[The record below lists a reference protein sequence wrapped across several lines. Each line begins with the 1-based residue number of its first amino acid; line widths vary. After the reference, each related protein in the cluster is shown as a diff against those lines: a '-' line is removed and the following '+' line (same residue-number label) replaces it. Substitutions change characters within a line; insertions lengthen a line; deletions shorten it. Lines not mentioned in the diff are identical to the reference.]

1 MNRTSLVLILV
12 ACLGFLSACDSGS
25 STPPPPS
32 VTHFSVSAPSP
43 AVVGVPFQITVTALD
58 ASGAVVTSF
67 NGVVTLTSSDAQA
80 VLPPV
85 ALVAGMGSGSVTLQ
99 TPGSQT
105 IVAQYNSIS
114 STSNPIAV
122 NASGPAAAFVLS
134 APGVAVIGSAVQFTV
149 TAIDSNGL
157 TVANYSG
164 TVKFSSSDPLA
175 HLPGNSP
182 LTSGTG
188 NFSATMGTSG
198 NATIT
203 ATDTSSANLTGVSN
217 SIAVSGPATHYSL
230 NNVPA
235 NIYTRAQL
243 SVGITALDASNKLA
257 TSYSGTAQLKST
269 DSAAIFPSTVAFS
282 AGAGSV
288 NVVFES
294 PGNQTL
300 TATDTAKASI
310 TVTSSLIAV
319 ATAPALVIASAAPPA
334 ATVDSNYYPHVVRVC
349 LQWYRPPV
357 CERWGY
363 KTVYGYPLAASGGVG
378 SYTWTWAAAP
388 GSSLPPSFSLKNN
401 AITGTPPAGSVGSYQ
416 IIVTVTDSGTPPA
429 NTPTPYTFAIQ
440 NPPAPVINS
449 VLLPPG
455 ATLNQ
460 PYSFTFTATQ
470 GLAPYS
476 WSETGSLPAGLAFSS
491 SGVLS
496 GTPTA
501 VGSSPITVN
510 VEDSLQQETTT
521 PLQVTLQVFADG
533 FHPAAN
539 MKSPRLQHTATLLAN
554 GKVLVT
560 GGDNTNPSTGELY
573 DPSANTFTSVGNMSA
588 EFYSHTATLLCDLS
602 HLPCA
607 NDKVLIA
614 GGPTT
619 SAVLFDPATSGFTPV
634 ADTLA
639 QRLSA
644 TATLLPN
651 GKVLLAGGTTVT
663 TGTTPGVALSS
674 AELFD
679 PSAATFAFTGTMVS
693 ARQNYTATLL
703 SNGKVLLVGGL
714 DDHGNTLATA
724 ELFDPSNN
732 SFALSGG
739 SLHTARWSH
748 NATPLPN
755 GKVFI
760 TGGWDSTNHALA
772 SAELYD
778 PSTDSFST
786 IAASMITA
794 RADFTSTLLSN
805 GTVLIVGGHDQDNN
819 IFANVEIFDPG
830 SATFTST
837 GGLSTARYFHT
848 ATLLPGTA
856 GVLVTG
862 GYEQVSSGLQ
872 PLSSAE
878 IYQ

>member
-12 ACLGFLSACDSGS
+12 ACLPFLNACDSGS

-43 AVVGVPFQITVTALD
+43 AIVGVSFQITVTALD
-58 ASGAVVTSF
+58 ATGNVVTSF

-80 VLPPV
+80 VLQPI
-85 ALVAGMGSGSVTLQ
+85 ALLAGTGSGPVILQ

-105 IVAQYNSIS
+105 ITAQYNSIS
-114 STSNPIAV
+114 SRSNPIAV
-122 NASGPAAAFVLS
+122 NASGPAASFVVS
-134 APGVAVIGSAVQFTV
+134 APGTAVIGSAVQFTV

-188 NFSATMGTSG
+188 NFSAIMGTSG

-203 ATDTSSANLTGVSN
+203 ATDTSSANLTGFSN

-230 NNVPA
+230 NVPA
-235 NIYTRAQL
+235 NINTRTQF
-243 SVGITALDASNKLA
+243 SVGITALDASNNPA

-269 DSAAIFPSTVAFS
+269 DSAAIFPSTVALS

-300 TATDTAKASI
+300 TATDTVKSSI
-310 TVTSSLIAV
+310 TDISSPVAV
-319 ATAPALVIASAAPPA
+319 AGAPALVITSAVPPA
-334 ATVDSNYYPHVVRVC
+334 ATVDSNYYPHVERVC
-349 LQWYRPPV
+349 LQFSGPPV
-357 CERWGY
+357 IFCERYGY
-363 KTVYGYPLAASGGVG
+363 RTVDGYPLAASGGVG

-388 GSSLPPSFSLKNN
+388 GSSLPPSFSLKKND
-401 AITGTPPAGSVGSYQ
+401 ITGTPPAGSVGNYQ
-416 IIVTVTDSGTPPA
+416 IIVTVTDSGTPPV
-429 NTPTPYTFAIQ
+429 NTPTPYTFVIQ

-460 PYSFTFTATQ
+460 PYSFAFVATQ

-476 WSETGSLPAGLAFSS
+476 WSETGALSAGLTFSS

-510 VEDSLQQETTT
+510 VEDSLQQEATT
-521 PLQVTLQVFADG
+521 PLQITLQVFADG
-533 FHPAAN
+533 FHSAASMN
-539 MKSPRLQHTATLLAN
+539 SPRVQHTATLLAN

-560 GGDNTNPSTGELY
+560 GGSNINPSTGELY
-573 DPSANTFTSVGNMSA
+573 DPSANTFTSVGNMGA
-588 EFYSHTATLLCDLS
+588 AFYSHTATLLCDLS

-607 NDKVLIA
+607 NGKVLIA
-614 GGPTT
+614 GGPTS
-619 SAVLFDPATSGFTPV
+619 SAELFDPATNGFTPI
-634 ADTLA
+634 ANTLA

-663 TGTTPGVALSS
+663 TSTTPGAVLSS

-679 PSAATFAFTGTMVS
+679 PSAATFANVGTMVS
-693 ARQNYTATLL
+693 PRQNYTATLL
-703 SNGKVLLVGGL
+703 SNGKVLLVGGS
-714 DDHGNTLATA
+714 DGSNALASA

-739 SLHTARWSH
+739 SLHAARWSH
-748 NATPLPN
+748 TATLLSN

-760 TGGWDSTNHALA
+760 TGGWDSTNQALA

-778 PSTDSFST
+778 PTADSFST
-786 IAASMITA
+786 VTASMITA

-805 GTVLIVGGHDQDNN
+805 GTVLIVGGHNQSNDV
-819 IFANVEIFDPG
+819 FANVEIFDPS

-837 GGLSTARYFHT
+837 GGLSIPRYLHT

-862 GYEQVSSGLQ
+862 GFEQGSSGVQ